1 MLSSINGPQCMQREM
16 SCCSVGHC
24 STCINL
30 RIRNSTVLCGYTMSY
45 SVNFQLSFTSGVLPV
60 AKSAAS
66 VLWNHYVKESEKSEE
81 NTNIQTASSDLC
93 ISLQR
98 FVSLFLIVLCLVLYF
113 GLNLLLTLG
122 SCPTRK

>member
-1 MLSSINGPQCMQREM
+1 
-16 SCCSVGHC
+16 
-24 STCINL
+24 
-30 RIRNSTVLCGYTMSY
+30 MSY